1 MKLVL
6 ALCLINIL
14 TLVPLA
20 QAGIPPVLYYSF
32 ENIAGDIVKDDSG
45 NGNDGTLIGTDQV
58 NGKEGKGLELTA
70 GDRVEIQASDSLHP
84 DLFQGNF
91 TLAMWINPTRAGDEW
106 QQLWRSRKDDN
117 HTTLFLNN
125 NGTLSWRGDVGESW
139 TILCE
144 SPDANPPAG
153 EWTHVA
159 VTGDMKKFRLY
170 VNAELIQDG
179 DWMEMDAENEM
190 YYLGWGTA
198 VAGECYA
205 GKYDEVVV
213 FRETL
218 SKDDLGV
225 IMTQGVQRFIAVA
238 SPGKLTTT
246 WGMLKVRK

>member
-1 MKLVL
+1 MRPVL

-14 TLVPLA
+14 TSAPLV
-20 QAGIPPVLYYSF
+20 QAGISPVLYFSS
-32 ENIAGDIVKDDSG
+32 ENIAGDTVKDDSG
-45 NGNDGTLIGTDQV
+45 NGNDGTLIGTKQV
-58 NGKEGKGLELTA
+58 DGKEGKGLELEA
-70 GDRVEIQASDSLHP
+70 GDRVEMESSDSLHP

-91 TLAMWINPTRAGDEW
+91 TLAMWINPTRTGDDW
-106 QQLWRSRKDDN
+106 QQLWRSRQTDN

-125 NGTLSWRGDVGESW
+125 NGTLSWRGDVGEAW

-144 SPDANPPAG
+144 APDADPPAE

-159 VTGDMKKFRLY
+159 VTGDMSKFRLY

-198 VAGECYA
+198 SAGERYA

-218 SKDDLGV
+218 SRDDLRV
-225 IMTQGVQRFIAVA
+225 IMTQGVQRFVAVI
-238 SPGKLTTT
+238 SSGKLTTT
-246 WGMLKVRK
+246 WGMLKVYE